1 MYALV
6 DEPGRA
12 QLGRKPKA
20 QNLVKSALMVIITL
34 LGWVIDSAN
43 IDNNVA
49 AVQNRRI
56 SGADNICGMK
66 QGGSRQAWIGANRQT
81 KGEPRT
87 CIAVRLGLL
96 QQENCE
102 GFVAVEGATMS
113 SNDLASISNHSC
125 EKPVLLDIPCS

>member
-20 QNLVKSALMVIITL
+20 QNLVKSALMVVITL

-66 QGGSRQAWIGANRQT
+66 QGGYHQAWINLTRQAG
-81 KGEPRT
+81 KASHEP
-87 CIAVRLGLL
+87 
-96 QQENCE
+96 
-102 GFVAVEGATMS
+102 
-113 SNDLASISNHSC
+113 ASR
-125 EKPVLLDIPCS
+125 